1 MSHVTTI
8 AVEIRDLEVVKE
20 ICRELGL
27 EFHENQKN
35 YKWYGRHVGDY
46 PLPAGVTKAA
56 LGRCDHAIAVKGGS
70 AQSYEIGLVK
80 KGDQFM
86 VLWDFWQGGY
96 GLENCVG
103 KNGQRFVDAYTKA
116 VAIKTTKA
124 FARAKGFSYT
134 QKVDPETNEVVL
146 LLRKYS

>member
-8 AVEIRDLEVVKE
+8 AVEIRDLAAVKE
-20 ICRELGL
+20 ICAELGL
-27 EFHENQKN
+27 EFHQNQKT
-35 YKWYGRHVGDY
+35 YRWYGRHVGDY
-46 PLPAGVTKAA
+46 PLPAGFTKAD
-56 LGRCDHAIAVKGGS
+56 LGRCDHAIGVKGGS
-70 AQSYEIGLVK
+70 SQSYEIGLVK
-80 KGDQFM
+80 RGDQHV

-96 GLENCVG
+96 GLEACVG
-103 KNGQRFVDAYTKA
+103 KNGQKFVTAYTKA
-116 VAIKTTKA
+116 VATKTAKE